1 MKMNFDSAAAGT
13 VKQGQNHAL
22 FGIVNCA
29 KAPLLRDFSN
39 GGPACD
45 PLISVRRVISARFC
59 PPAFVI
65 RDLPNPWN
73 VMRLDSYN
81 GGIETASPIQQ
92 KSASVE
98 PSDAVFSLS
107 SLAEQAHAPQRSG
120 TQSLERAVDLLKAL
134 ALRNRAGWRL
144 GDLAARCGI
153 DKGSAH
159 RLLASLIRQR
169 LVEQRPDDRHYLL
182 GPLVWE
188 LGLSVPGHP
197 ESYGSCHQRLELL
210 ARRFG
215 GLAFL
220 MVRSGTEYVCAV
232 RAGDVDLRAV
242 SVNVGTRRPLI
253 TSAGG
258 VAILLSLSELETAQV
273 RANNIQQEMARCGDV
288 RLKALEKM
296 YRRSETFGYGV
307 NLGDVVPG
315 IHAVG
320 APVFS
325 QARKPIAS
333 LCLMTWPDN
342 LPELKVGEAYN
353 ALLSEAPLAAAACA
367 GTIPM

>member
-1 MKMNFDSAAAGT
+1 
-13 VKQGQNHAL
+13 
-22 FGIVNCA
+22 
-29 KAPLLRDFSN
+29 
-39 GGPACD
+39 
-45 PLISVRRVISARFC
+45 
-59 PPAFVI
+59 
-65 RDLPNPWN
+65 
-73 VMRLDSYN
+73 MRLDGYN
-81 GGIETASPIQQ
+81 AEVDPPSPIRH
-92 KSASVE
+92 SYATTAE
-98 PSDAVFSLS
+98 PSDAS
-107 SLAEQAHAPQRSG
+107 SLLDAGHAPLRSG
-120 TQSLERAVDLLKAL
+120 TQSLERAICLLREL
-134 ALRNRAGWRL
+134 ASRNRAGWRL

-159 RLLASLIRQR
+159 RLLACLIRER

-197 ESYGSCHQRLELL
+197 ESYGSCQQRLAIL

-220 MVRSGTEYVCAV
+220 MVRSGNEYVCAV
-232 RAGDVDLRAV
+232 RAGDADLRAV
-242 SVNVGTRRPLI
+242 SVGIGTRRPLI

-258 VAILLSLSELETAQV
+258 VSILLALPEQEAAEAK
-273 RANNIQQEMARCGDV
+273 ANNIQQEIARCGEV

-296 YRRSETFGYGV
+296 YRRSEAIGFGL

-315 IHAVG
+315 IHAVA

-325 QARKPIAS
+325 QARKPVAS

-342 LPELKVGEAYN
+342 LPESKVDEAYN
-353 ALLSEAPLAAAACA
+353 ALLAEAPLAAAACA
-367 GTIPM
+367 GTIPL